1 MLLTISFQP
10 STKTYTGTFY
20 DGPDG
25 IDEFSFTA
33 ASLGEAFEKVI
44 TFSAVNSLDYREA

>member
-10 STKTYTGTFY
+10 STKTYGGTFL

-33 ASLGEAFEKVI
+33 SSLGEAFGKVI
-44 TFSAVNSLDYREA
+44 AFAAVNSLAYLKE